1 MSEGI
6 PRARPRGVGAA
17 AVARLAAVAALLGA
31 APLGAQQPRD
41 TVVLE
46 EIVVTATRLP
56 LPRAAVAAAVTVL
69 TGDALRV
76 RGITNLLDALRAA
89 PGATLV
95 QGGSYGTPASFFLRG
110 GESDY
115 VRVLLDGVAV
125 NEPGGAYDFAH
136 LALENVERI
145 EIVRGPASVLYGSD
159 AVAGVVQVFT
169 RAGGGAARW
178 RVSGD
183 AGSYGTARVAA
194 EASGGGAP
202 LGFSVA
208 ASRFES
214 AGTSSFNSGYRR
226 NEVSGL
232 VRAAAGPATEGRL
245 TFRFG
250 GHRTRFPTDG
260 AGRAVDHN
268 QFTTGR
274 QATVGLDL
282 RHAVSALLE
291 LRAQLGA
298 HTGFAGYDNRPDGP
312 ADTLGYFADVS
323 GSRAARRSADLRAL
337 VRLAPGTT
345 LSAGGT
351 LERQTVASHDSA
363 SSQWG
368 PSLSDLDRGRN
379 NAAFYAQ
386 LVADPGGR
394 LAVNLGARLDRNQQF
409 GSFAT
414 WRAGL
419 SWRPVMRGRVRA
431 AVGTALKEP
440 TFFEIFGSPWVTG
453 NDALRPERSR
463 SWEVGGELDLWRG
476 VSVSAT
482 VFAQRFAD
490 LIQYTFETAQPAQPN
505 YFNIAAARSSG
516 LETELSFAF
525 APGLTAQV
533 HHTYLSTAVT
543 DAGFETAPEGAFAQ
557 GRALLRRPAHA
568 AGVALGWSR
577 AGTAVHAAVDVVGR
591 RDDMDYSAPA
601 PVRVQLPAYARVD
614 VSGTV
619 PVFGRGGPASLGAT
633 VKVENLFGARY
644 QEVRGFPARGRT
656 VLVGL
661 RAAGGF

>member
-1 MSEGI
+1 MNDI
-6 PRARPRGVGAA
+6 VPRRRPRGAA
-17 AVARLAAVAALLGA
+17 AATVAALATLVLSSS
-31 APLGAQQPRD
+31 LGAQQPGD
-41 TVVLE
+41 TIVLD
-46 EIVVTATRLP
+46 EIVVTASRLP
-56 LPRAAVAAAVTVL
+56 LPRAAVASAVTVL
-69 TGDALRV
+69 TGDALRA
-76 RGITNLLDALRAA
+76 RGITNLLEALRAV

-95 QGGSYGTPASFFLRG
+95 QGGSYGMPASFFLRG

-115 VRVLLDGVAV
+115 VRVLVDGVPV

-136 LALENVERI
+136 LTLDNVERV

-159 AVAGVVQVFT
+159 AVTGVVQVFT
-169 RAGGGAARW
+169 RAGWGAARW

-183 AGSYGTARVAA
+183 GGSSGTARVAA
-194 EASGGGAP
+194 EAAGGGAP

-214 AGTSSFNSGYRR
+214 AGTSPFNSGYRR
-226 NEVSGL
+226 NEVSAL
-232 VRAAAGPATEGRL
+232 VRAAAGAATDARL
-245 TFRFG
+245 TFRFDD
-250 GHRTRFPTDG
+250 HRTRFPTDG

-274 QATVGLDL
+274 QVTVGLDL
-282 RHAVSALLE
+282 RHAVSSVLE
-291 LRAQLGA
+291 LRALLGA

-312 ADTLGYFADVS
+312 ADTLGYYADVS
-323 GSRAARRSADLRAL
+323 GSRVARRSADLRTVAHF
-337 VRLAPGTT
+337 ASGTT

-351 LERQTVASHDSA
+351 LERQTVTSHDSA

-368 PSLSDLDRGRN
+368 PSLSDLDQGRN
-379 NAAFYAQ
+379 NAALYAQ

-394 LAVNLGARLDRNQQF
+394 LAVNLGARLDRNQRF

-419 SWRPVMRGRVRA
+419 SWRPAPRTRVRA

-440 TFFEIFGSPWVTG
+440 TFFETFGGPWVTG
-453 NDALRPERSR
+453 NGALRPERAR
-463 SWEVGGELDLWRG
+463 SWEVGGDFEFGRG

-482 VFAQRFAD
+482 AFAQRFTD
-490 LIQYTFETAQPAQPN
+490 LIQYTFAPPAPGQPN

-516 LETELSFAF
+516 IETELSIAL
-525 APGLTAQV
+525 APGLTA
-533 HHTYLSTAVT
+533 HGHYTYLSSAVT
-543 DAGFETAPEGAFAQ
+543 DAGFETAPDGAFAQ

-577 AGTAVHAAVDVVGR
+577 AGTAVQASGEVVGR
-591 RDDMDYSAPA
+591 RDDMDYSAPT
-601 PVRVQLPAYARVD
+601 PVRVRQSAYARVD
-614 VSGTV
+614 ISGAL
-619 PVFGRGGPASLGAT
+619 PLLGGQGSAGLAAT
-633 VKVENLFGARY
+633 VRAENLFGTRY

-656 VLVGL
+656 VLFGL
-661 RAAGGF
+661 RAEGGF

>member
-1 MSEGI
+1 MNHRL
-6 PRARPRGVGAA
+6 PRLRPRGAG
-17 AVARLAAVAALLGA
+17 AVALAALTALLVT
-31 APLGAQQPRD
+31 APLAAQQPGD
-41 TVVLE
+41 TIVLD

-56 LPRAAVAAAVTVL
+56 LPRAAVASAVTVL
-69 TGDALRV
+69 TGDALRAA
-76 RGITNLLDALRAA
+76 GLTNLLDALRAV

-115 VRVLLDGVAV
+115 VRVLVDGVPV

-136 LALENVERI
+136 LTLDNVERV

-159 AVAGVVQVFT
+159 AVTGVVQVFT
-169 RAGGGAARW
+169 RSGAGAARW

-194 EASGGGAP
+194 AAAGGGAP
-202 LGFSVA
+202 LGFSLA

-214 AGTSSFNSGYRR
+214 AGTSAFNSGYRR
-226 NEVSGL
+226 HELSAL
-232 VRAAAGPATEGRL
+232 LRAAAGAATDARL
-245 TFRFG
+245 TFRFDE
-250 GHRTRFPTDG
+250 HRTRFPTDG

-282 RHAVSALLE
+282 RHAVSSGLE
-291 LRAQLGA
+291 LRALLGA

-323 GSRAARRSADLRAL
+323 GSRVARRSADLRA
-337 VRLAPGTT
+337 VAHLAPGTS

-351 LERQTVASHDSA
+351 IERQTVTSHDSA

-368 PSLSDLDRGRN
+368 PSLADLDRGRR
-379 NAAFYAQ
+379 NAALYAQ

-394 LAVNLGARLDRNQQF
+394 VAVNLGARLDRNQHF

-419 SWRPVMRGRVRA
+419 SWRPVPRGRVRA

-440 TFFEIFGSPWVTG
+440 TFFETFGSPWVTG
-453 NDALRPERSR
+453 NEALRPERSR
-463 SWEVGGELDLWRG
+463 SWEVGAEFELGRP

-482 VFAQRFAD
+482 VFAQRFTD
-490 LIQYTFETAQPAQPN
+490 LIQYTFAPPAPGQPN

-516 LETELSFAF
+516 LETELSIAL
-525 APGLTAQV
+525 APGLTARG
-533 HHTYLSTAVT
+533 HYTYLSTAVT
-543 DAGFETAPEGAFAQ
+543 DAGFATAPGGAFAQ

-577 AGTAVHAAVDVVGR
+577 AGTALHASVDVVGR
-591 RDDMDYSAPA
+591 RDDMDFSAPS
-601 PVRVQLPAYARVD
+601 PVRVRQPAYARVD
-614 VSGTV
+614 VSGIV
-619 PVFGRGGPASLGAT
+619 PALGRGGPAGVAAT
-633 VKVENLFGARY
+633 VRVENLFGARY

-661 RAAGGF
+661 RAEGGF